1 MKFKTAYRILSEHQK
16 WRRGE
21 GKYAW
26 SGDPTKRVDM
36 PYTPKKL
43 GVAID
48 TALEALMLLG
58 ADAKE
63 GGAS

>member
-1 MKFKTAYRILSEHQK
+1 MKFKTAYKILSEHQK

-21 GKYAW
+21 GKYECSEDTA
-26 SGDPTKRVDM
+26 KRVEM

-48 TALEALMLLG
+48 TALEALVLLG
-58 ADAKE
+58 EDARKE
-63 GGAS
+63 AR

>member
-1 MKFKTAYRILSEHQK
+1 MKFKTAYRILAEYQK

-26 SGDPTKRVDM
+26 NSDPAKCVDM

-48 TALEALMLLG
+48 TALEALVLLG

-63 GGAS
+63 GEAE